1 MSRTS
6 VCGSWGAIAG
16 ELRYFADRFGVP
28 RAAIEGTQI
37 PFDLIRRYATHS
49 APVLEYDPQRKRSP
63 LVLTRVVE
71 YYGFELGREREP
83 IDSFSGDTG
92 PAARRALAEALA
104 RFEAK
109 HPAVKRNRAAIEEIR
124 EVYRRS
130 GGTTTR
136 FGFPELA
143 AWYERKL
150 DGVQSLD
157 DFRAADLTLDP
168 DAIVP
173 RSARMTW
180 LALPDFVMVR
190 DREIPL
196 EYDVEDGAGGI
207 VRLRLPEKMARTLV
221 ESELPALDRPL
232 RFVVPRGQRGAARA
246 TTLDELQD
254 LLDRPWMPEE
264 VQHASRRHPR
274 HDARKGRGKGRRRR

>member
-1 MSRTS
+1 
-6 VCGSWGAIAG
+6 
-16 ELRYFADRFGVP
+16 
-28 RAAIEGTQI
+28 
-37 PFDLIRRYATHS
+37 
-49 APVLEYDPQRKRSP
+49 
-63 LVLTRVVE
+63 
-71 YYGFELGREREP
+71 
-83 IDSFSGDTG
+83 
-92 PAARRALAEALA
+92 
-104 RFEAK
+104 
-109 HPAVKRNRAAIEEIR
+109 
-124 EVYRRS
+124 VYRRS
-130 GGTTTR
+130 GGATTR

-143 AWYERKL
+143 AWYERQM
-150 DGVQSLD
+150 DGVRSVD
-157 DFRAADLTLDP
+157 EFRAVDLTLDP

-173 RSARMTW
+173 RTERMKW
-180 LALPDFVMVR
+180 LALPDFIMVR

-232 RFVVPRGQRGAARA
+232 RFVVPRGQRGAVRA

-264 VQHASRRHPR
+264 VQHAPRRHPR